1 MSCSPHDFFYQTRL
15 KPQHLTNFKK
25 THFDWLENSFFVKTL
40 SKLYIDV
47 VLNKFTNFR
56 IRMPSFLLVV
66 YWNIL
71 ELLWNNVHNLL
82 FNPSSRF
89 FLLFLQSKYKM
100 ALCSTTICIQK
111 KNIFEKDTFETLNL
125 FFYQNETIL
134 KNIRFFITFN
144 VEF

>member
-1 MSCSPHDFFYQTRL
+1 MSCSPHDFFNRTRL

-56 IRMPSFLLVV
+56 IEMPSFLLVV

-111 KNIFEKDTFETLNL
+111 KHLWKRHFWNFKFVFLPKRNNIEKH
-125 FFYQNETIL
+125 
-134 KNIRFFITFN
+134 
-144 VEF
+144 